1 MSEFERDLSKYAEL
15 IVKIGANVQP
25 GQDVYVSSQIE
36 GAPLARLVVEHAYKA
51 GAGNVIVDW
60 ADDAL
65 TRLKYD
71 HAATD
76 VFTQFPEWEKLR
88 RNEVV
93 ERGGCFIFLNSS
105 NPDLLSGVDPQKI
118 GKYQKAAGEALA
130 VYRQA
135 TASDKIAWTIAGSA
149 TKAWAAKVFPGESVE
164 VSVRKLWQAIFDAV
178 RLHAEDPVDNWRA
191 HDASLQERAAWLN
204 EQRFAKLHYR
214 APGTDLTIGLPK
226 GHLWMTAGGTKPD
239 GVGFMKNM
247 PTEEVFTVPRRDG
260 ASGYVSSSK
269 PLSYSGTLID
279 RFKLTFENGRIVGVE
294 AEEGEEIL
302 RQIVETDDGSH
313 YLGEVALVPH
323 RSPISNAN
331 LLFYNTLFDENASNH
346 LAIGLGF
353 PFTLEGGKTMSPEE
367 LREAGVNASVV
378 HVDFMV
384 GRADMDIDGILEDGT
399 AVPVFR
405 GGNWAN

>member
-15 IVKIGANVQP
+15 IVKIGANVQK

-36 GAPLARLVVEHAYKA
+36 GAALARLVVEHAYRA
-51 GAGNVIVDW
+51 GAANVIVDW
-60 ADDAL
+60 ADDTL

-71 HAATD
+71 HAEAQA
-76 VFTQFPEWEKLR
+76 FTQFPEWEKQR

-93 ERGGCFIFLNSS
+93 ERNGCFIFLNSS
-105 NPDLLSGVDPQKI
+105 NPDLLSGVDPKKI
-118 GKYQKAAGEALA
+118 GSYQKAAGEALA

-135 TASDKIAWTIAGSA
+135 TASDKIAWTIAASA
-149 TKAWAAKVFPGESVE
+149 TKAWAAKVFPGESAE
-164 VSVRKLWQAIFDAV
+164 TSLRKLWQAIFDAV

-191 HDASLQERAAWLN
+191 HDASLQARAAWMN
-204 EQRFAKLHYR
+204 EQRFAKLRYR
-214 APGTDLTIGLPK
+214 APGTDLTIGLPER
-226 GHLWMTAGGTKPD
+226 HLWMTAGGTKPD

-247 PTEEVFTVPRRDG
+247 PTEEVFTVPHRDG

-279 RFKLTFENGRIVGVE
+279 RFKLTFENGRIIGVE
-294 AEEGEEIL
+294 AAEGEEIL
-302 RQIVETDDGSH
+302 KQIVETDEGSH

-331 LLFYNTLFDENASNH
+331 ILFYNTLYDENASNH

-353 PFTLEGGKTMSPEE
+353 PFTIEGGKTMSPDE
-367 LREAGVNASVV
+367 LRAAGVNASVV
-378 HVDFMV
+378 HVDFMI
-384 GRADMDIDGILEDGT
+384 GSADMDIDGILSDGRT
-399 AVPVFR
+399 VPVFR